1 MVDAGNM
8 KGNALTITGP
18 TALLENVL
26 NDTLFPTVIKGDDTT
41 ARNVL

>member
-1 MVDAGNM
+1 MVDTGNVM
-8 KGNALTITGP
+8 GNALTITSP
-18 TALLENVL
+18 TALLKNML